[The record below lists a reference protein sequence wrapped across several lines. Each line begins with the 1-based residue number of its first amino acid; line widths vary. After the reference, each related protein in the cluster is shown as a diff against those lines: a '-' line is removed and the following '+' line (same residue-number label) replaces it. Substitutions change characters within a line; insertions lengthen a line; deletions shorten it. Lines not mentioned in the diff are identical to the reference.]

1 MSAIPILSG
10 IYTDNGPDVRI
21 SYPVNLVPVPTDN
34 GISAG
39 YLRPADGLVSDG
51 IGPGV
56 GRGGINW
63 NGVCYRVMGSKF
75 VSVASNG
82 AVTIIG
88 DVGDGGPVTFTYGFD
103 RLAIA
108 SNLALYYYDGTTL
121 TQVTDV
127 DLGNVVDAVWVDG
140 YFMTT
145 DGEFLVV
152 TELADPFAV
161 NPLKYGSSESD
172 PDPVLALLRLRNEV
186 YALNRNTI
194 EVFDNIGGTGFPF
207 QRIDGAKISKG
218 VIGTH
223 ACCVYLDSIAFV
235 GSGHN
240 EAPGVYLGINAGAQ
254 KISTVEIDRILA
266 SFTEDQLATVFVE
279 TRNDNGHQHLYI
291 HLPDR
296 TMVFDAA
303 ASQALQQQVWFV
315 LVSTLAG
322 VDVYKARHF
331 VWAYDRWLICSP
343 TSYDV
348 GHLTQSVS
356 SHYGQRVR
364 WEFGTLIVYSEGRG
378 AIFNEL
384 EIVCLSGRVALGV
397 NPTISTSYSLDGV
410 DWSMDKSVSVGTI
423 GERTKRI
430 VWFRQGSMSHF
441 RMQRFRGT
449 SDAHMSFAR
458 LEAQLEGL
466 AY

>member
-1 MSAIPILSG
+1 MQIPILSG

-63 NGVCYRVMGSKF
+63 NGVCYRVMGSKL
-75 VSVASNG
+75 VSVASTG

-88 DVGDGGPVTFTYGFD
+88 DVGEGGPVTFTYGFD

-108 SNLALYYYDGTTL
+108 SNLALFYYDGTTL

-127 DLGNVVDAVWVDG
+127 DLGSVVDAVWIDG

-152 TELADPFAV
+152 TELADPFLV

-194 EVFDNIGGTGFPF
+194 EVFDNVGGTGFPF

-240 EAPGVYLGINAGAQ
+240 EAPGVYLGVNASAS
-254 KISTVEIDRILA
+254 KISTVEIDRLLA
-266 SFTEDQLATVFVE
+266 EYTEEELATIVVE
-279 TRNDNGHQHLYI
+279 TRNDNAHQHLYI

-296 TMVFDAA
+296 AIVYDAT
-303 ASQALQQQVWFV
+303 ASQALGQQVWFV
-315 LVSTLAG
+315 LVSTLVG
-322 VDVYKARHF
+322 VDVYKARYF
-331 VWAYDRWLICSP
+331 VWAYDQWLCCSP
-343 TSYDV
+343 VSYDV
-348 GHLTQSVS
+348 GHLTSTVS

-364 WEFGTLIVYSEGRG
+364 WEFGTTIVYSEGRG
-378 AIFNEL
+378 AVFNEL
-384 EIVCLSGRVALGV
+384 ELVAFPGRVALGQD
-397 NPTISTSYSLDGV
+397 PSIATSYSLDGV
-410 DWSMDKSVSVGTI
+410 EWSMEKSIQVGSI

-430 VWFRQGSMSHF
+430 VWFRQGSMSHY

-449 SDAHMSFAR
+449 SDAHVSFAR
-458 LEAQLEGL
+458 LEAQIEGL

>member
-1 MSAIPILSG
+1 MQIPILSG

-21 SYPVNLVPVPTDN
+21 SYPVNLVPVPTSN

-75 VSVASNG
+75 VSVSDAG
-82 AVTIIG
+82 VVTIIG
-88 DVGDGGPVTFTYGFD
+88 DVGEGGPVTFTYGFD

-127 DLGNVVDAVWVDG
+127 DLGSVVDAVWIDG

-152 TELADPFAV
+152 TELADPFLV

-194 EVFDNIGGTGFPF
+194 EVFDNIGGAGFPF
-207 QRIDGAKISKG
+207 QRIEGAKIEKG

-223 ACCVYLDSIAFV
+223 ACCVFLDSVAFV

-240 EAPGVYLGINAGAQ
+240 EAPGVYLGVNASAN
-254 KISTVEIDRILA
+254 KISTVEIDRLLA
-266 SFTEDQLATVFVE
+266 EYTEEELATIVVE
-279 TRNDNGHQHLYI
+279 TRNDNAHQHLYI

-296 TMVFDAA
+296 AIVYDAT
-303 ASQALQQQVWFV
+303 ASQALGQQVWFT
-315 LVSTLAG
+315 LVSTLVG
-322 VDVYKARHF
+322 VDVYKARYF
-331 VWAYDRWLICSP
+331 VWAYDRWLCCSP
-343 TSYDV
+343 ISYDV
-348 GHLTQSVS
+348 GHLTSTVS

-364 WEFGTLIVYSEGRG
+364 WEFGTTIVYSEGRG
-378 AIFNEL
+378 AVFNEL
-384 EIVCLSGRVALGV
+384 ELVAFPGRVALGQD
-397 NPTISTSYSLDGV
+397 PSIATSYSLDGV
-410 DWSMDKSVSVGTI
+410 EWSMEKSIQVGSI

-430 VWFRQGSMSHF
+430 VWFRQGSMSHY

-449 SDAHMSFAR
+449 SDAHVSFAR
-458 LEAQLEGL
+458 LEAQIEGL

>member
-1 MSAIPILSG
+1 MQIPILSG

-21 SYPVNLVPVPTDN
+21 SYPVNLVPVPTSN

-63 NGVCYRVMGSKF
+63 NGVCYRVMGSKL
-75 VSVASNG
+75 VSVASTG

-88 DVGDGGPVTFTYGFD
+88 DVGEGGPVTFTYGFD

-108 SNLALYYYDGTTL
+108 SNLALFYYDGTTL

-127 DLGNVVDAVWVDG
+127 DLGSVVDAVWIDG

-152 TELADPFAV
+152 TELADPFLV
-161 NPLKYGSSESD
+161 NPVKYGSSESD

-194 EVFDNIGGTGFPF
+194 EVFDNIGGVGFPF
-207 QRIDGAKISKG
+207 QRIEGAKIEKG
-218 VIGTH
+218 AIGTH
-223 ACCVYLDSIAFV
+223 ACCVFLDSIAFV

-240 EAPGVYLGINAGAQ
+240 EAPGVYLGVNASAN
-254 KISTVEIDRILA
+254 KISTVEIDRLLA
-266 SFTEDQLATVFVE
+266 EYTEEELATIVVE
-279 TRNDNGHQHLYI
+279 TRNDNAHQHLYI

-296 TMVFDAA
+296 AIVYDAT
-303 ASQALQQQVWFV
+303 ASQALGQQVWFV
-315 LVSTLAG
+315 LVSTLVG
-322 VDVYKARHF
+322 VDVYKARYF
-331 VWAYDRWLICSP
+331 VWAYDQWLCCSP
-343 TSYDV
+343 ISYDV
-348 GHLTQSVS
+348 GHLTSTVS

-364 WEFGTLIVYSEGRG
+364 WEFGTSIVYSEGRG
-378 AIFNEL
+378 AVFNEL
-384 EIVCLSGRVALGV
+384 ELVAFPGRVALGQD
-397 NPTISTSYSLDGV
+397 PSIATSYSLDGV
-410 DWSMDKSVSVGTI
+410 EWSMEKSIQVGSI

-430 VWFRQGSMSHF
+430 VWFRQGSMSHY

-449 SDAHMSFAR
+449 SDAHVSFAR
-458 LEAQLEGL
+458 LEAQIEGL